1 MIKTGGYMMNNF
13 NFERKFRFWFYQI
26 SHGEVIIR
34 SPKNEDDMLYH
45 NIDISIGAVEYLE
58 LPFQFDGLRITEAT
72 KEDVDYICLKLGKSV
87 PEKEIIVLMSEN
99 KKYYIVASYYKILE
113 NDLNENVIPLHYCSG
128 GKVEP
133 DNSIQKIDKNE
144 INRYD
149 RKFKFWSYEV
159 FPHKAVIRAPIAE
172 SERKE
177 NTIEIIVSNIKYLE
191 IPWIIY
197 SLKIEETTDEDVR
210 YINKRLG
217 ENIPRSEILVILSK
231 DIRYYIVAGSI
242 EFIKSKL
249 EHYQSFL
256 EPSFKSVYEE

>member
-1 MIKTGGYMMNNF
+1 MNDLY
-13 NFERKFRFWFYQI
+13 FERKFEFWFYQI

-45 NIDISIGAVEYLE
+45 NIDISIGAVKYLE
-58 LPFQFDGLRITEAT
+58 LPFQFDGLRITEAK

-87 PEKEIIVLMSEN
+87 PEKEIIVLISKN

-113 NDLNENVIPLHYCSG
+113 NDLNEDVIPLWYSTG
-128 GKVEP
+128 GKIEP

-149 RKFKFWSYEV
+149 REYKFWSYEV
-159 FPHKAVIRAPIAE
+159 FPHKAVIRAPIFDLKRNE
-172 SERKE
+172 S
-177 NTIEIIVSNIKYLE
+177 TIEIIISNVKYLE

-197 SLKIEETTDEDVR
+197 SLKIVETTDEDVR

-217 ENIPRSEILVILSK
+217 ENIPRSEILVIMSK

-242 EFIKSKL
+242 EFIKSNL
-249 EHYQSFL
+249 EHYQSFM